1 MNSTIIKL
9 TELSK
14 QPWEHTGANFYGP
27 TSNGQKLLIILD
39 YFSRYL
45 IVEKM
50 NTATASNV
58 ITRLNSLLAIYGFPD
73 SMLTDNG
80 PPWNS
85 TELKLFL
92 KARGIKHKP
101 NTSLWPR
108 ANGLTERFKQN
119 INKCI

>member
-1 MNSTIIKL
+1 M
-9 TELSK
+9 E
-14 QPWEHTGANFYGP
+14 E
-27 TSNGQKLLIILD
+27 
-39 YFSRYL
+39 
-45 IVEKM
+45 M

-58 ITRLNSLLAIYGFPD
+58 INRLNSLLVIYGFSD

-108 ANGLTERFKQN
+108 ANGLTERFMQN
-119 INKCI
+119 ISKCI